1 MKRTQLQV
9 DEVTYEALRAAAFDR
24 GVSMAAVV
32 RESLRQY
39 LAIDTEPAWKL
50 DDLTFVGA
58 GRSSL
63 SDLEPISERHDEALA
78 EDFAS

>member
-9 DEVTYEALRAAAFDR
+9 DEATYEALRAAAFDR

-39 LAIDTEPAWKL
+39 LAIDTEPVWNL
-50 DDLTFVGA
+50 DDLTFVGS
-58 GRSSL
+58 GRSSR
-63 SDLEPISERHDEALA
+63 SGLEPVSERHDEALA